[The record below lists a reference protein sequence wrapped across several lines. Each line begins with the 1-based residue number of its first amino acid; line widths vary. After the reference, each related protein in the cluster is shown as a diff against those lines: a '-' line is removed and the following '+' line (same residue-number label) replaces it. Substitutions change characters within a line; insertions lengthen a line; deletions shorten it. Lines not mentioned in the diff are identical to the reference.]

1 MTGYE
6 IAFFKLKSGVSE
18 EELFKTTDKMNN
30 NFLFKEEGFMSHRM
44 IKFSNELYA
53 DIATAGSKDQAMTI
67 CSKWETSPDAL
78 EFLSLIEPIQFEG
91 LEMLNFAD
99 VVHDCQ
105 HSS

>member
-18 EELFKTTDKMNN
+18 EKLFNATNKMNN
-30 NFLFKEEGFMSHRM
+30 NFLLKEEGFLSHQI
-44 IKFSNELYA
+44 IKFTNELYA
-53 DIATAGSKDQAMTI
+53 DIATAGSKEQAMTL

-78 EFLSLIEPIQFEG
+78 EFLDLIEPIQFEG

-99 VVHDCQ
+99 VVHDFQ